1 MELIQSIVK
10 IAVFLILAQT
20 IVHLSPR
27 ESYEK
32 YLKLLV
38 RLMLIASLLTP
49 LTSMLTGETV
59 GQVTRTILEES
70 RAYERSIQK
79 SSPLS
84 DWDSHFTE
92 MYPEVGH

>member
-1 MELIQSIVK
+1 MELIQSIIR

-32 YLKLLV
+32 YIKLLV

-49 LTSMLTGETV
+49 LTSMLTGEPAR
-59 GQVTRTILEES
+59 QVTRRILEES
-70 RAYERSIQK
+70 RAYEQSIHQ
-79 SSPLS
+79 SSLWN
-84 DWDSHFTE
+84 DWDSHLKG
-92 MYPEVGH
+92 MNQEVNH